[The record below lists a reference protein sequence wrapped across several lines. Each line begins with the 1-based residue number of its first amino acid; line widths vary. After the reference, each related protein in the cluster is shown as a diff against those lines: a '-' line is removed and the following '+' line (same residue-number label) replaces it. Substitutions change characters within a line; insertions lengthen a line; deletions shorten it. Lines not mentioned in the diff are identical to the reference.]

1 MTENMGKR
9 LEKLRKKHDYSQQEV
24 AEFLEL
30 SQSQLAKVESDERNL
45 KLSEII
51 RLCDLYNVKEEY
63 ILYGEGN
70 VGEDNRLFKKEN
82 DYLDLNTIARMNRI
96 TNNLIFMKQVYDEN
110 YSN

>member
-51 RLCDLYNVKEEY
+51 RLCDLYNVEEEY
-63 ILYGEGN
+63 
-70 VGEDNRLFKKEN
+70 LFHK
-82 DYLDLNTIARMNRI
+82 Y
-96 TNNLIFMKQVYDEN
+96 QVIRYPVHSCN
-110 YSN
+110 GI